1 MATKR
6 VGQKIAMPSIDDLL
20 GVPASEGSTEIEVAK
35 IHAFKDHPF
44 KVVDDDKMHELVESI
59 MENGVLT
66 PVIVREDAQGGYE
79 MISGHRRL
87 FAVKQI
93 GLETVPA
100 IIRDMSDDEATVAM
114 VDSNLQREEILPSEK
129 AFAYKMRYDAM
140 RRKAGRPKNSSQ
152 NETNIGG
159 KNVSQN
165 GTNLSGGIYS
175 KELGRNLRA
184 DEELAAIMGESRNQV
199 QRYLRLVEL
208 IPEILDLVDTKAIA
222 LMTAV
227 DISYIDKDV
236 QKWLYEYMKENGACK
251 SFQIIALREYLSEH
265 DGITQMQ
272 MIKVLNENIP
282 GTQPSHKI
290 TLNQKK
296 LHEYFP
302 AFFTKAQM
310 ENVIFKL
317 LEQWKNEQEGDG
329 DEV

>member
-1 MATKR
+1 MASKR
-6 VGQKIAMPSIDDLL
+6 PGQKISMLSVDELL
-20 GVPASEGSTEIEVAK
+20 GVPATEGSTEIEVSK
-35 IHAFKDHPF
+35 IHPFKNHPF

-66 PVIVREDAQGGYE
+66 PVIVREDKEGGYE

-93 GLETVPA
+93 GLDTIPA
-100 IIRDMSDDEATVAM
+100 MIREMDDDSAAIAM

-140 RRKAGRPKNSSQ
+140 RRKAGRPSKNNS
-152 NETNIGG
+152 
-159 KNVSQN
+159 SQN

-175 KELGRNLRA
+175 EELGRNLRA

-208 IPEILDLVDTKAIA
+208 IPEILELVDTKALA

-227 DISYIDKDV
+227 DISYIDKEV
-236 QKWLYEYMKENGACK
+236 QGWLYEYMKENGICK
-251 SFQIIALREYLSEH
+251 SFQIIALRDYLREN
-265 DGITQMQ
+265 GAITQMA
-272 MIKVLNENIP
+272 MIKVLNESIP
-282 GTQPSHKI
+282 GKQQAHNI
-290 TLNQKK
+290 TLNEKT
-296 LHEYFP
+296 LHQFFP
-302 AFFTKAQM
+302 GFFTRSQM

-317 LEQWKNEQEGDG
+317 LEDWKKDQEKNNGI
-329 DEV
+329 